1 MPALNGD
8 GMTRT
13 VSRRVVYAPLYPP
26 PDMSGIP
33 RAYTSRTT
41 GAHTVEGG
49 ASVVIFVPSIIPS
62 GTFTAAYAH
71 PFMYRQATIAFG
83 PSSVAWSP
91 AVCRTLIETIKV
103 GHSDAHIPVLD
114 GAGLAPCATSSTPV
128 PLQNP
133 YPETSPTGS
142 SSRNSRMTRRA
153 AALRSSGLMRW
164 ASRFRWDSS
173 MRPHGSSNASSMVG
187 WS

>member
-1 MPALNGD
+1 M
-8 GMTRT
+8 
-13 VSRRVVYAPLYPP
+13 
-26 PDMSGIP
+26 I
-33 RAYTSRTT
+33 
-41 GAHTVEGG
+41 
-49 ASVVIFVPSIIPS
+49 
-62 GTFTAAYAH
+62 FTAAYAR
-71 PFMYRQATIAFG
+71 PVTYRKAAIAFG
-83 PSSVAWSP
+83 PSSIVQSP
-91 AVCRTLIETIKV
+91 AVCRILVEAIKV
-103 GHSDAHIPVLD
+103 GHSAVHIPLLD
-114 GAGLAPCATSSTPV
+114 GAGLANYATSSTPV

-133 YPETSPTGS
+133 YPERSPTGS